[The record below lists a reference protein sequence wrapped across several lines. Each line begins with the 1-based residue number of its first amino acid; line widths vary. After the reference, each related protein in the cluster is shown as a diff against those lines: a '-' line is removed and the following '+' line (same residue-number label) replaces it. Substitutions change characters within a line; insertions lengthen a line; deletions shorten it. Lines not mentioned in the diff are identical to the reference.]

1 MAGRWQADDRN
12 SEATAMNA
20 EVRKDQLK
28 TVSDAFSEAPATM
41 LMIARR
47 TGIERANICRYV
59 ATMRKADRIFFVK
72 KGLCA
77 ITRHAANYLSTNE
90 SYRPVKDWTL
100 F

>member
-1 MAGRWQADDRN
+1 
-12 SEATAMNA
+12 MNT

-28 TVSDAFSEAPATM
+28 TVFEAFSEAPATM

-59 ATMRKADRIFFVK
+59 ATMRKEDRIFFVK

-90 SYRPVKDWTL
+90 SYRPAKDWTL

>member
-1 MAGRWQADDRN
+1 
-12 SEATAMNA
+12 MNT

-28 TVSDAFSEAPATM
+28 TVFEAFSEAPATM
-41 LMIARR
+41 MIARR

-59 ATMRKADRIFFVK
+59 ATMRKEDRIFFVK

-90 SYRPVKDWTL
+90 SYRPAKDWTL

>member
-1 MAGRWQADDRN
+1 
-12 SEATAMNA
+12 MNT

-28 TVSDAFSEAPATM
+28 TVFEAFSEAPATM

-59 ATMRKADRIFFVK
+59 ATMRKADSIFFVR
-72 KGLCA
+72 KGFCA
-77 ITRHAANYLSTNE
+77 ITKHTANYLTTNE
-90 SYRPVKDWTL
+90 AYRPQPDWRL

>member
-1 MAGRWQADDRN
+1 MN
-12 SEATAMNA
+12 PEAHTT
-20 EVRKDQLK
+20 QLK
-28 TVSDAFSEAPATM
+28 SVADAFAAGPATM

-47 TGIERANICRYV
+47 TGIERASICRYC
-59 ATMRKADRIFFVK
+59 ATMRKEDRIFFVK

>member
-1 MAGRWQADDRN
+1 MN
-12 SEATAMNA
+12 TEARTN
-20 EVRKDQLK
+20 QLK
-28 TVSDAFSEAPATM
+28 TVSDAFADTPATM

-47 TGIERANICRYV
+47 TGIERASICRYV
-59 ATMRKADRIFFVK
+59 ATMRKSDRIFFVK

>member
-1 MAGRWQADDRN
+1 
-12 SEATAMNA
+12 MNT

-28 TVSDAFSEAPATM
+28 TVFEAFSEAPATM

-59 ATMRKADRIFFVK
+59 ATMRKADSIFFVR
-72 KGLCA
+72 KGFCA
-77 ITRHAANYLSTNE
+77 ITKHTANYLTTNE
-90 SYRPVKDWTL
+90 SYRPAKDWTL